1 MLQELK
7 HKVVAFRKEKEEKE
21 NNLEVKTKFQNIKQ
35 NRYVRKH
42 SKGHRRKKMRKNKQ
56 MKYK

>member
-1 MLQELK
+1 M
-7 HKVVAFRKEKEEKE
+7 VAFRKEKEEKE